1 MIAVVRK
8 FAVRLPEIWFMLLFA
23 GMLFPF
29 HMTGWHLLLVG
40 LILWLLKQC
49 YCRILWLARV
59 LGTLFSV
66 GCFMLFWAWFSDLLA
81 MDFRDRSYWSYLL
94 IGAGLIAT
102 SWYFS
107 FKMILS
113 RPL

>member
-1 MIAVVRK
+1 MRNVVRK
-8 FAVRLPEIWFMLLFA
+8 VVMRLPEIWFVFLFT

-29 HMTGWHLLLVG
+29 QMLGWHLLLVG
-40 LILWLLKQC
+40 LILLLLKQF
-49 YCRILWLARV
+49 YCRILWLARI

-66 GCFMLFWAWFSDLLA
+66 GCFILFLAWFSDLLK
-81 MDFRDRSYWSYLL
+81 MDFLDRGYWSFLWV
-94 IGAGLIAT
+94 GAGLIAS

-113 RPL
+113 HS